1 VTRLRKLFSL
11 SAPDWRLLASAV
23 FLCGA
28 VRVGLWLLPLR
39 AVQRILRRISQGSAR
54 PGREEQLSPERI
66 AWAVNVAS
74 RFVPGSTC
82 LTGALATRVLLERRN
97 HRACLHLGLSPTQ
110 AGGLRGHAWVESGG
124 KVVMGE
130 RDVSTYVPLAS
141 FGGRVWDAAMP
152 ARGGALRDR

>member
-11 SAPDWRLLASAV
+11 SAPDWRLLASAA

-39 AVQRILRRISQGSAR
+39 AVQRVLCRIWQRSDR

-82 LTGALATRVLLERRN
+82 LTTALATRVLLERRN
-97 HRACLHLGLSPTQ
+97 HRACLYLGLSRTP
-110 AGGLRGHAWVESGG
+110 AGGLTGHAWVESGG
-124 KVVMGE
+124 KVVMGG
-130 RDVSTYVPLAS
+130 RDFSTYVPLAS
-141 FGGRVWDAAMP
+141 FDGRVWDAAMP
-152 ARGGALRDR
+152 ARGGALREP